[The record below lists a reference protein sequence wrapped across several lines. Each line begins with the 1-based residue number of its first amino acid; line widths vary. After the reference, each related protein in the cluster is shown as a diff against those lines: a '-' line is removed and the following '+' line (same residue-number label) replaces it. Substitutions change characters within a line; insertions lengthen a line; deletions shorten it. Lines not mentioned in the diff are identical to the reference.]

1 MSSENTVN
9 SQIVDS
15 VSAAST
21 LLVAQGPAQSF
32 SMLDMVML
40 ETLGTAMHNAVARQQ
55 GAGMVSNAAVTAT
68 CAKMINAPWPVPPP
82 APEPPPPPPPQVIPL
97 PGPVPAPPSPAAVI
111 AAATAEGKT
120 AISVLQAQT
129 HGATA
134 DAAAATSSL
143 HALQTLAGNA
153 AAPAPGPAP
162 DPASGP
168 DPDAGPAQV

>member
-1 MSSENTVN
+1 
-9 SQIVDS
+9 
-15 VSAAST
+15 
-21 LLVAQGPAQSF
+21 
-32 SMLDMVML
+32 
-40 ETLGTAMHNAVARQQ
+40 MHNAVARQQ
-55 GAGMVSNAAVTAT
+55 SAGMVSNAAVTAT
-68 CAKMINAPWPVPPP
+68 CAKMINAPGRCRHPLRNPS
-82 APEPPPPPPPQVIPL
+82 AATTAGHPL
-97 PGPVPAPPSPAAVI
+97 PGPVGAPSPAAVI

-120 AISVLQAQT
+120 AIGVLQAQT

-168 DPDAGPAQV
+168 DPDAGPAQDPAPDSLPLPRHDADAGA